1 MRIMN
6 CWGSFSL
13 VVLLGVHKSVANIY
27 LPSIHS
33 KHAFAQN
40 NSMAEKCIAHK
51 KSSSEAETLLQMLE
65 RNVFSI
71 HLCMIRVRHTLH

>member
-1 MRIMN
+1 MGIMN

-40 NSMAEKCIAHK
+40 NSMAEKCIAQK
-51 KSSSEAETLLQMLE
+51 KSSSEAETLL
-65 RNVFSI
+65 
-71 HLCMIRVRHTLH
+71 